1 MSGSGSDTADI
12 LILGAGVVGTSIAFH
27 LASRKAGRVMVV
39 DQGSVAHGG
48 SGRSSALVRMHYS
61 FPPEVQLAAKSLA
74 MFRDWPELVGR
85 PGDFR
90 KTGFVRIVPE
100 GEIDRLRANVAMQRS
115 FGVNAAVLTA
125 AELRGVAPGW
135 SFDDVSA
142 AAYEADSG
150 YGDGAGVATDFL
162 SRAREMGVRYRSG
175 TRVTAL
181 RASGG
186 RVLGVDTEDGP
197 IDAPIVVAATGPW
210 SRPLLAQVGF
220 DLPVAPEFHE
230 VAILRNPKGLPHSGP
245 ACIDSILAV
254 YFRPEVGGLTLVGG
268 FYGKRGVDPDE
279 YPQSVSQDSLVS
291 LASGVAKRIPALE
304 DASLARGITGVYD
317 MSPDARPILGEVPGV
332 SGLHVAAGFSGMG
345 FKISPAVGLVLSE
358 MLLDGRATTVDITP
372 FRPGRFAEGK
382 PIKAEFEYRDD

>member
-1 MSGSGSDTADI
+1 VSGHGSETADI

-27 LASRKAGRVMVV
+27 LAGRKAGRVMVV

-90 KTGFVRIVPE
+90 KTGFVRVVPE

-115 FGVNAAVLTA
+115 FGVNALVLTA
-125 AELRGVAPGW
+125 AELREVAPGW
-135 SFDDVSA
+135 SFDDVPA
-142 AAYEADSG
+142 AAYEPDSG

-162 SRAREMGVRYRSG
+162 SRAREMGVLYRSG

-186 RVLGVDTEDGP
+186 RVLGVDTEAGP

-220 DLPVAPEFHE
+220 DLPVEPEFHE

-317 MSPDARPILGEVPGV
+317 MSPDARPLLGEVPGV
-332 SGLHVAAGFSGMG
+332 TGLHVAAGFSGMG

-358 MLLDGRATTVDITP
+358 LLLDGRATTVDITP

-382 PIKAEFEYRDD
+382 AIKAEFEYRDD